1 MPELPEVET
10 ICRSLRP
17 RLVGR
22 SIASVRVIRP
32 FIANRTPD
40 EFTREVAGRTIED
53 MSRHGKYLLL
63 RLGPAC
69 GSPPAD
75 LIFHLMMAGRL
86 IHRPP
91 GGGPPPEVVARHIHL
106 AFVLDDR
113 SELAWADLRHFGRVH
128 LVVGDAR
135 DEAPRGLRNLGPE
148 PLAGNFTPAML
159 AARLLSR
166 RAPVKQVLLDQR
178 VVAGIGNIYADESLH
193 RAGIHPCRRACS
205 LTSGEVVALHAAIE
219 QTLAEAIACRGTSV
233 RSYVDGAGL
242 PGGFQDCLRVYGR
255 AGQACLRPGCKALVE
270 RLRMGGRSTHFCPMC
285 QPRGTD
291 VRNSRP
297 DRL

>member
-10 ICRSLRP
+10 VCRSLRSQ
-17 RLVGR
+17 LLGR
-22 SIASVRVIRP
+22 TIASVQVLRP
-32 FIANRTPD
+32 FIARRPPD
-40 EFTREVAGRTIED
+40 EFAREVVGRTIED
-53 MSRHGKYLLL
+53 ISRRGKYLIV
-63 RLGPAC
+63 RLGRTR

-86 IHRPP
+86 THRPP
-91 GGGPPPEVVARHIHL
+91 GAGPPPAVIARHTHL
-106 AFVLDDR
+106 VLGLDDQ

-128 LVVGDAR
+128 LVMGDAQ
-135 DEAPRGLRNLGPE
+135 DEAPRGLLNLGPE
-148 PLAGNFTPAML
+148 PLAGEFVPANL
-159 AARLLSR
+159 AARLLAR

-178 VVAGIGNIYADESLH
+178 VVAGVGSIYADESLH

-205 LTSGEVVALHAAIE
+205 LTAAEAVALCTAIKE
-219 QTLAEAIACRGTSV
+219 TLAEAIACRGTSV

-242 PGGFQDCLRVYGR
+242 PGEFQYRLRVYGR
-255 AGQACLRPGCKALVE
+255 TGQTCLRPGCTATVE
-270 RLRMGGRSTHFCPMC
+270 RLRTGGRSTYFCPMC

-291 VRNSRP
+291 VRNPRP

>member
-22 SIASVRVIRP
+22 SIVSVRVIRP
-32 FIANRTPD
+32 FIANRSPE
-40 EFTREVAGRTIED
+40 EFAREVAGRNIED
-53 MSRHGKYLLL
+53 LSRHGKYLLL
-63 RLGPAC
+63 RLSRAR
-69 GSPPAD
+69 GSAPAD

-91 GGGPPPEVVARHIHL
+91 GAGPLPEVVARHTHL
-106 AFVLDDR
+106 ALILDDQ

-148 PLAGNFTPAML
+148 PLAGDFTPAVL

-178 VVAGIGNIYADESLH
+178 VVAGIGNIYADETLH
-193 RAGIHPCRRACS
+193 RAGIHPGRRACS
-205 LTSGEVVALHAAIE
+205 LTSDEVVALHAAIG
-219 QTLAEAIACRGTSV
+219 QTLSEAIACRGTTV

-242 PGGFQDCLRVYGR
+242 PGGFQDRLRVYGR
-255 AGQACLRPGCKALVE
+255 AGEACLRPGCKAVVE
-270 RLRMGGRSTHFCPMC
+270 RLRKGGRSSHFCPRC
-285 QPRGTD
+285 QREGTD
-291 VRNSRP
+291 VRNSCP